1 MLIPFLI
8 ILLIT
13 DSNNEPLNGVKVEL
27 VDKHKVC
34 YTDLQGHC
42 VVPSDCS
49 IIIDYISYKT
59 KVVSKDSLEYPIIL
73 QLR

>member
-13 DSNNEPLNGVKVEL
+13 DSNNEPLPGAKIEL
-27 VDKHKVC
+27 VNKHKVC
-34 YTDLQGHC
+34 YTDLHGHC
-42 VVPSDCS
+42 VVPSDCNVMV
-49 IIIDYISYKT
+49 DYISYKT
-59 KVVSKDSLEYPIIL
+59 KIVSKDSLEYPIML